1 MRLTKTSALAM
12 AALSLGALLSTPAIA
27 VDCSTGKARPAFTT
41 CRVDLSR
48 EHVRLF
54 YADRDAVRYENFAR
68 LRASLARE
76 QKQLVF
82 AMNAGMFH
90 PDMKPVGLLVID
102 GREIGA
108 INRATASG
116 NFYLQPNG
124 VFLID
129 AEGARVVATHE
140 YRALTPDFATQSG
153 PMLLSHGQI
162 PEIPAFR
169 ASSKSRHIRNGV
181 CAPRKDQAVFVISE
195 VPVTFREFA
204 LYFRDGLGCTDALYF
219 DGAISSLYAP
229 QLGRADARAALG
241 PIIAVVE

>member
-1 MRLTKTSALAM
+1 MSLTKTSALAM
-12 AALSLGALLSTPAIA
+12 AAIALGALLPRAAFA
-27 VDCSTGKARPAFTT
+27 VDCVTGKTRPAFTT
-41 CRVDLSR
+41 CRVDLTR
-48 EHVRLF
+48 EQLRLF
-54 YADRDAVRYENFAR
+54 HADAKGSRYESFAR
-68 LRASLARE
+68 LRTALERE

-129 AEGARVVATHE
+129 EAGARVLATHE
-140 YRALTPDFATQSG
+140 YRNLTPDFATQSG

-162 PEIPAFR
+162 PDIPAFR

-181 CAPRKDQAVFVISE
+181 CAPRQDQAVFVISE
-195 VPVTFREFA
+195 EPVTVREFA
-204 LYFRDGLGCTDALYF
+204 LYFRDGLGCTDALYL
-219 DGAISSLYAP
+219 DGTISSLYAP
-229 QLGRADARAALG
+229 ALKRADAHARLG
-241 PIIAVVE
+241 PMFAVVE